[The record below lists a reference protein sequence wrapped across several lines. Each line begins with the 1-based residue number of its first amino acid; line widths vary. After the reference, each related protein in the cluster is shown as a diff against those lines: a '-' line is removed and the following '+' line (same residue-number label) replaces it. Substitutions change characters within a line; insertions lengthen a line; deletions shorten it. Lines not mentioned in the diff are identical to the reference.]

1 MEIPMEKQ
9 NQKYYSAE
17 EYLALEETAEFRS
30 EYYQGEMFAMAGGSA
45 NHNRITGNIYIGLSN
60 AFRKHKRCEA
70 FVTEMRLWIKA
81 RDVFTY
87 PDVLVVCGKA
97 EFYPGRDDTVAN
109 PAAIFEVLS
118 ESTKNYDRGE
128 KFEIYRAIPT
138 LKEYI
143 LADQYR
149 LHLEH
154 FSKNGQGKWVLE
166 EFEDP
171 QAILS
176 LPELEFQISLKE
188 IYDKVEL

>member
-1 MEIPMEKQ
+1 MEKQ
-9 NQKYYSAE
+9 SPKYLTPE
-17 EYLALEETAEFRS
+17 EYLALEEAAEFRS
-30 EYYQGEMFAMAGGSA
+30 EYYRGKMSPREGESL
-45 NHNRITGNIYIGLSN
+45 NHNRIVGNLIANLHYALKNKNCQVFAIDL
-60 AFRKHKRCEA
+60 
-70 FVTEMRLWIKA
+70 RLWIKA
-81 RDVFTY
+81 RDMFTY

-109 PAAIFEVLS
+109 PVVIFEVLS

-143 LADQYR
+143 LVDQYR

-166 EFEDP
+166 EFEDLN
-171 QAILS
+171 AMLN
-176 LPELEFQISLKE
+176 LPEIEFQISLKE